1 MILLHCISS
10 SDKLVRP
17 FKDDWYHSLPYELR
31 QGVSINEF
39 VAFRREFLLLTKTC
53 KMFDWCWD
61 QSEFKKKERGVES
74 LEEGSTCPSLE
85 SHFKWHRK

>member
-1 MILLHCISS
+1 
-10 SDKLVRP
+10 
-17 FKDDWYHSLPYELR
+17 
-31 QGVSINEF
+31 
-39 VAFRREFLLLTKTC
+39 
-53 KMFDWCWD
+53 MFDWCWD